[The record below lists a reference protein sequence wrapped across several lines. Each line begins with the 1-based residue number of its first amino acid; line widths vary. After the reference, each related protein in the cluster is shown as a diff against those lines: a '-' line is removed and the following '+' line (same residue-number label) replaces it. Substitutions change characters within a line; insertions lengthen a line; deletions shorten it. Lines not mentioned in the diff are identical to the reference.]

1 MVAQAVAAAI
11 DEIYDRTGQDSILV
25 THSQGGLPGW
35 EVPLYTDHVAA
46 IVAIEPG
53 GAPEVDSEAYN
64 AMVEQDIPVTFYYGD
79 YIGEEF
85 TDVPAAAMWSMM
97 AASADTFTE
106 AYNAAGG
113 NSTVVHLPDE
123 GITGNDHFMFQ
134 DLNNDVIAD
143 HIEAWIQEN
152 VTDVSSTFRQE
163 DSVDEILGKSFSA
176 ACWQALMALSLAACG
191 SDSSSAD
198 DQTTADQAQ
207 EETTPPTDAGADA
220 APESL

>member
-1 MVAQAVAAAI
+1 MNTRTLGADLTVSAV
-11 DEIYDRTGQDSILV
+11 
-25 THSQGGLPGW
+25 GLGCMGFS
-35 EVPLYTDHVAA
+35 H
-46 IVAIEPG
+46 
-53 GAPEVDSEAYN
+53 AYS
-64 AMVEQDIPVTFYYGD
+64 AMAEQNIPVTFYYGD

-113 NSTVVHLPDE
+113 SSTVVHLPDE

-152 VTDVSSTFRQE
+152 VTQ
-163 DSVDEILGKSFSA
+163 
-176 ACWQALMALSLAACG
+176 
-191 SDSSSAD
+191 
-198 DQTTADQAQ
+198 
-207 EETTPPTDAGADA
+207 
-220 APESL
+220 